1 MTVHVNM
8 DILAYQKKNETN
20 FSIKIYISINNGN
33 KNKYVDE
40 QKKPKLN
47 NNNEQKNK
55 SSISDNKGRDKV
67 SSRTTPWGT
76 QNQ

>member
-8 DILAYQKKNETN
+8 DILAYQKKKNETN

-40 QKKPKLN
+40 QKKPN
-47 NNNEQKNK
+47 
-55 SSISDNKGRDKV
+55 
-67 SSRTTPWGT
+67 
-76 QNQ
+76 

>member
-8 DILAYQKKNETN
+8 DILAYQKNETN

-40 QKKPKLN
+40 QKKPN
-47 NNNEQKNK
+47 
-55 SSISDNKGRDKV
+55 
-67 SSRTTPWGT
+67 
-76 QNQ
+76 

>member
-8 DILAYQKKNETN
+8 DILAYQKKKNETN

-40 QKKPKLN
+40 QK
-47 NNNEQKNK
+47 
-55 SSISDNKGRDKV
+55 
-67 SSRTTPWGT
+67 
-76 QNQ
+76 NQTKQ